1 MKLWH
6 RYSTNATNRIL
17 LIIIIV
23 CVLMLIAGSL
33 GLLFPNLYSG
43 ILKAFDNPD
52 YSEEEVCALIW
63 DRLPNELEEYY
74 MARFVS
80 NTRKATDQGDGKL
93 LFEVSGSDKRSFRE
107 YGGETRPK
115 IYLEPYSS
123 HLGSNPFNPII
134 QENQSRWVSKIYEL
148 KLYANFYERT
158 GIVEVIGINST
169 LIKTSTG
176 EWAWDN

>member
-43 ILKAFDNPD
+43 ILRAFDNPD

-80 NTRKATDQGDGKL
+80 NTRKATYQGDGKW
-93 LFEVSGSDKRSFRE
+93 LFEVSGSDARSFSE
-107 YGGETRPK
+107 YGGETRRRM
-115 IYLEPYSS
+115 E
-123 HLGSNPFNPII
+123 II
-134 QENQSRWVSKIYEL
+134 DREVYFRSEEQYRWVYEIYAL
-148 KLYANFYERT
+148 KLKANFYERT

-169 LIKTSTG
+169 LIETSTG